1 MKNITA
7 KRSGARVVDK
17 LLALG
22 LVSERR
28 QQKVRVKTRR
38 VRKACQQDRFRA
50 AHLSLLK
57 TSVRACVRKVRTSV
71 GGHVRGGGQ
80 EGRGI
85 KYELPLFAQ
94 ASLLP
99 SCGSRAP

>member
-1 MKNITA
+1 MEKSPREILGRKIQ
-7 KRSGARVVDK
+7 KRKRNTY
-17 LLALG
+17 
-22 LVSERR
+22 
-28 QQKVRVKTRR
+28 QKVRVKTRR